1 MEYFTEFPDAGDTLF
16 KAMSS
21 EDGNVDLSF
30 LKGDRYIFCYA
41 DGFNRA
47 GDAAVVEAE
56 VHVAV
61 GCIVLSEDVHRA
73 ENLDAGG
80 IHGDQD
86 LRLA

>member
-61 GCIVLSEDVHRA
+61 RRVVFPKDVHRA
-73 ENLDAGG
+73 ENLESRCIRG
-80 IHGDQD
+80 HQD
-86 LRLA
+86 L